1 MRWRQ
6 RRLGECKFRWDL
18 GLSGLQCSLD
28 FREGDVGATKLV
40 TVVRSGLA
48 GEVQYIRLQR
58 HLTLE
63 VVCDQ
68 LHWAQSKL
76 SRMERGQQC
85 ISAADLASLLVI
97 YKVHGQE
104 RRRLLH
110 LVERQDEPGRWIA
123 DWQTEV
129 MEHVESEAISL
140 VAAEPALIPGLAQTG
155 DYTRAVFKAG
165 NVPPEH
171 IELRAEARSA
181 RQIILTTDNPPK
193 FDMIVDEAAL
203 RRVYGS
209 PKVMAKQ
216 LRVLL
221 ATAELPN
228 VRLWVLP
235 FKQVRTVGLYSP
247 FYLMNFPKNDAVVYL
262 EIMGSGI
269 YLEDIMKIDCF
280 RRQAADLV
288 KVALNPA
295 ESAKFVARIASEYD
309 RE

>member
-1 MRWRQ
+1 V
-6 RRLGECKFRWDL
+6 
-18 GLSGLQCSLD
+18 S
-28 FREGDVGATKLV
+28 ATKLV

-48 GEVQYIRLQR
+48 GEIQYVRQQCN
-58 HLTLE
+58 LTLE

-76 SRMERGQQC
+76 SRMERGGQC

-129 MEHVESEAISL
+129 MAHIEAEAISL
-140 VAAEPALIPGLAQTG
+140 VAAEPTLIPGLVQTD
-155 DYTRAVFKAG
+155 DYTRAVLKAA
-165 NVPPEH
+165 NLPPEQV
-171 IELRAEARSA
+171 ELRAEARSA
-181 RQIILTTDNPPK
+181 RQIILTTDKPPK

-216 LRVLL
+216 LRALL
-221 ATAELPN
+221 AAAELPN

-235 FKQVRTVGLYSP
+235 FKQVRNVGLFSP
-247 FYLMNFPKNDAVVYL
+247 FYLMNFPKNDSVAYLEAMGSAVYL
-262 EIMGSGI
+262 EDDERI
-269 YLEDIMKIDCF
+269 ERF
-280 RRQAADLV
+280 RRQAADLG
-288 KVALNPA
+288 KIALNPA
-295 ESAKFVARIASEYD
+295 ESAKFVATIARGYD